1 MEVTVGTSY
10 AYRYVASQMPKAISR
25 TTFYRWRRYLN
36 LLADSLTPDDVEA
49 IRYFGLRRSTGLRYA
64 EAKRLTIEHLKSLE
78 EKP

>member
-10 AYRYVASQMPKAISR
+10 AFDHIASQMPKAVSR
-25 TTFYRWRRYLN
+25 MTFYRWRKYLN
-36 LLADSLTPDDVEA
+36 LLSDSLTPDDLEA
-49 IRYFGLRRSTGLRYA
+49 LRYFGLRRSTGLRYA